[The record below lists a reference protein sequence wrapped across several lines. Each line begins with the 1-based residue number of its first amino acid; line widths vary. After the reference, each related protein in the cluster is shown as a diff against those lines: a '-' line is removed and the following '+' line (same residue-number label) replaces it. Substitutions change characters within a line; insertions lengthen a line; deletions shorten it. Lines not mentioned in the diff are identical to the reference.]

1 MSLRFGL
8 WNRSKTSNDQ
18 ILRTAQL
25 AHCVNHCFPPL
36 NPPKGPIAAWV
47 LCVITVMLRGYEPDS
62 SCPPYSHWYTAA
74 SGQSRSDIRS
84 EQRMLVI
91 TRREGEEVVIGD
103 PKNPIGVV
111 RIASVKGERVRVA
124 FDFPR
129 DVEIHRREIADQI
142 IIEIEEPPAVIGEI
156 KPATA
161 Q

>member
-1 MSLRFGL
+1 MVY
-8 WNRSKTSNDQ
+8 SNKPTQ
-18 ILRTAQL
+18 A
-25 AHCVNHCFPPL
+25 
-36 NPPKGPIAAWV
+36 
-47 LCVITVMLRGYEPDS
+47 YE
-62 SCPPYSHWYTAA
+62 
-74 SGQSRSDIRS
+74 GQSKR
-84 EQRMLVI
+84 EHRMLVI

-142 IIEIEEPPAVIGEI
+142 IIELDESPAVIGEI
-156 KPATA
+156 KPASA